1 MENNTYIYSQRS
13 ARSVLNLIAMHYDL
27 SSPENCTFYAR
38 GLHDNYLLTAGNTK
52 FILRIYRNNWRSTEE
67 IEFELALLRF
77 LGNKGALVA
86 FPLRTRSNELSFL
99 IDSPEGKRSAALFHY
114 AKGNAPGNKL
124 SVKESELLGESV
136 ASIHRL
142 AEDFNTPYT
151 RPILEAPYL
160 LDDSINAIEP
170 FLNRDSLAYLKSI
183 QNKLHHALP
192 QISKEQGKFGICIGD
207 VNPTNFHI
215 DEEIL
220 TVFDFDQCGYGYRAF
235 EIGKFISSIHTLKNT
250 NEIANAFLSG
260 YQKVRPLSQDELS
273 AIPYFEMVSVIW
285 VMSINANNADLIG
298 HKWLEQP
305 FWDRKI
311 TILKELDNALHFK

>member
-1 MENNTYIYSQRS
+1 M
-13 ARSVLNLIAMHYDL
+13 AGLSV
-27 SSPENCTFYAR
+27 SPVNAS
-38 GLHDNYLLTAGNTK
+38 LLTSRWATHDSGA
-52 FILRIYRNNWRSTEE
+52 R
-67 IEFELALLRF
+67 RF
-77 LGNKGALVA
+77 ATPFLYWTFTNYHLPVCAGAL
-86 FPLRTRSNELSFL
+86 
-99 IDSPEGKRSAALFHY
+99 
-114 AKGNAPGNKL
+114 
-124 SVKESELLGESV
+124 
-136 ASIHRL
+136 
-142 AEDFNTPYT
+142 PYW
-151 RPILEAPYL
+151 
-160 LDDSINAIEP
+160 
-170 FLNRDSLAYLKSI
+170 SLI

-235 EIGKFISSIHTLKNT
+235 EIGKFISAIHTLKNT

-273 AIPYFEMVSVIW
+273 AIPYFEVVSVIW